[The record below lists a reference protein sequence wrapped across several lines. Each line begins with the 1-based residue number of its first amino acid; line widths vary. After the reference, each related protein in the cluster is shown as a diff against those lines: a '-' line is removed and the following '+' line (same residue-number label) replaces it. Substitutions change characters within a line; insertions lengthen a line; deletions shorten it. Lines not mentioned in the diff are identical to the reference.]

1 MQTIQIHHVV
11 LGKFYTK
18 GTGTKSSTYQEHYL
32 VKSKSGK
39 AGKRTRARILQKS
52 PKRVSEIARKITRM
66 GDYQYRNIC
75 NTKGMKREQKK

>member
-1 MQTIQIHHVV
+1 MQHVV
-11 LGKFYTK
+11 LVKFYMK
-18 GTGTKSSTYQEHYL
+18 DIGTKSSTYQELFL

-39 AGKRTRARILQKS
+39 EGKRTRARILNKS
-52 PKRVSEIARKITRM
+52 PKRVSEIAREITRM